1 MAQPAAAASFMYSIP
16 ENTFSHSN
24 PKVAITLGASMA
36 DSSPLPAWMSFDP
49 VRKVIM
55 GTPPRGVVSEFEI
68 RITARDQFGG
78 EAQTILKLNVGR

>member
-1 MAQPAAAASFMYSIP
+1 
-16 ENTFSHSN
+16 
-24 PKVAITLGASMA
+24 MA